1 MYVCVYIYIY
11 IYVYLLFNW
20 YSFVILWTLAH
31 QVPLFMGFPR
41 QEYWSGLPFLLQG
54 IFLIQGLNL
63 HFLHWQANSL
73 PLSHQGSPYICGDST
88 HPPEYH
94 CCCCYCEV
102 ASVLSLLVA
111 FEGSI
116 LPYFLTNRILNP
128 LGVEMCPAEN
138 ITDSIFYP
146 PLGLRLDDPSS
157 LR

>member
-1 MYVCVYIYIY
+1 MYVCVYIYIYIYIY

-63 HFLHWQANSL
+63 HFLHGQANSL

-88 HPPEYH
+88 HPPGI
-94 CCCCYCEV
+94 
-102 ASVLSLLVA
+102 SLLLLLRSHFGPITA
-111 FEGSI
+111 SC
-116 LPYFLTNRILNP
+116 LRRIHFTLLSHQQNTEP
-128 LGVEMCPAEN
+128 IGCGNV
-138 ITDSIFYP
+138 
-146 PLGLRLDDPSS
+146 SS
-157 LR
+157 